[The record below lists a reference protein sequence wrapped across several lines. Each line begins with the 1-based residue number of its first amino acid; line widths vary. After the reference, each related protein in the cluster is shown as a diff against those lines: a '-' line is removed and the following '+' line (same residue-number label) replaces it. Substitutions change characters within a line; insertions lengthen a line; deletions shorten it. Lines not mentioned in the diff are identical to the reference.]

1 MLIVVLVVTVLF
13 LLFLRTNPT
22 GREFFDPARTCQN
35 LIAVKLLIQFQ
46 KELVEGGGALQEL
59 LVVAHP
65 NADAV
70 LNAIESIKSLLD
82 EEDISDTWVTAHVLV
97 GRKMQLIANTA
108 VRQVSP
114 SIFFHLTNMLTY
126 M

>member
-1 MLIVVLVVTVLF
+1 MTEWKTFLTLVELEK
-13 LLFLRTNPT
+13 P
-22 GREFFDPARTCQN
+22 
-35 LIAVKLLIQFQ
+35 LIQFQ

-59 LVVAHP
+59 LVFAHP

-97 GRKMQLIANTA
+97 GRKTQLIANTA

-114 SIFFHLTNMLTY
+114 SIFFHLTNMLTC

>member
-1 MLIVVLVVTVLF
+1 MTEWKTFSTLVELEK
-13 LLFLRTNPT
+13 P
-22 GREFFDPARTCQN
+22 
-35 LIAVKLLIQFQ
+35 LIQFQ

-82 EEDISDTWVTAHVLV
+82 EEDISDTLVTAHVLV
-97 GRKMQLIANTA
+97 GRKTQLIANTA
-108 VRQVSP
+108 IRQVSP
-114 SIFFHLTNMLTY
+114 SIFFHLTNMLTC